1 MESPGIEGEARL
13 EREVA
18 RMKAAPSPLAFTP
31 QAILFGFPAQKK
43 AVFFRQL
50 ATMVH
55 SGLPV
60 SRAVSTASQQ
70 GLGAVGD
77 HMASAIDHGSTL
89 AEAMGKFPYH
99 FDRYETAM
107 AKAGESAGQL
117 DRQLQELA
125 NSSEASWMLG
135 KKISSKLLYPA
146 IVLHAAVL
154 LPPLFLLV
162 KDGLEAYLKTVLVVL
177 IPLYIIV
184 GGLIL
189 AYRLFRA
196 QGGPRRLIDHF
207 FSSLPVIATPLRY
220 AARIRFFE
228 ALGNLVEAGFLPDQA
243 IPLAAESCGNFWL
256 RDQVIEAWNVIGKE
270 APISDVLRRSK
281 AFSMMEIGLIVSGEE
296 AGRFAPTLKKAAESL
311 RPEFEAQVHRLAT
324 ILPIGLLFVVGGIV
338 GIIAV
343 KSMMN
348 IMAPLNQI

>member
-1 MESPGIEGEARL
+1 M
-13 EREVA
+13 
-18 RMKAAPSPLAFTP
+18 
-31 QAILFGFPAQKK
+31 LFGFPAQKK

-70 GLGAVGD
+70 GLGAIGEQ
-77 HMASAIDHGSTL
+77 MANAIDHGSTL

-99 FDRYETAM
+99 FDRYEVAM

-125 NSSEASWMLG
+125 KTSEASWMLG

-146 IVLHAAVL
+146 IVLHGAIL

-162 KDGLEAYLKTVLVVL
+162 KDGLETYLKTVLTVL
-177 IPLYIIV
+177 LPLYLIF
-184 GGLIL
+184 GSGLL

-196 QGGPRRLIDHF
+196 QGGPRRLMDHF
-207 FSSLPVIATPLRY
+207 FAAIPVLGTPVRY
-220 AARIRFFE
+220 SARIRFFD
-228 ALGNLVEAGFLPDQA
+228 ALGNLIEAGFLPDQA
-243 IPLAAESCGNFWL
+243 IPLAAESCGSFWL

-270 APISDVLRRSK
+270 SPISEVLRRSK
-281 AFSMMEIGLIVSGEE
+281 AFSMVELGLIVSGEE

-324 ILPIGLLFVVGGIV
+324 ILPIALLFVVGGIV
-338 GIIAV
+338 GIVAV
-343 KSMMN
+343 RSMMD
-348 IMAPLNQI
+348 IMAPLQQI